1 MAGRGTG
8 KSTRWLSADEQRAWR
23 AFIEANRVLY
33 DSIEAQLQGCA
44 DMPHNYYEILVRL
57 SEAPGRT
64 LRMSDLAEA
73 AKSSKSRISHAVTRL
88 EERGWV
94 RRTEDST
101 DRRGQLAHLTPKGFA
116 ALEEIAPGHVECVR
130 SSLFDALTPA
140 QVKQLRTI
148 SEAIL
153 EHLTGQACS

>member
-1 MAGRGTG
+1 MASKG
-8 KSTRWLSADEQRAWR
+8 TRWLNSEEQRAWR
-23 AFIEANRVLY
+23 APLEANRLLY
-33 DSIEAQLQGCA
+33 DSVESQLQRGA

-64 LRMSDLAEA
+64 LRMSELAEA
-73 AKSSKSRISHAVTRL
+73 AKSSKSRISHAVARL

-94 RRTEDST
+94 RRSECAS

-116 ALEEIAPGHVECVR
+116 ALEDIAPGHVECVR
-130 SSLFDALTPA
+130 SSLFDALTPT

-153 EHLTGQACS
+153 RHLGERPGTDQR